1 MKCKKC
7 GFENDEDSS
16 FCINCGSPI
25 EKIVYKKCIVC
36 GSDIEEDA
44 LSCPKCGSVQDDYIK
59 CKSCGEACLKTTK
72 FCTSCGLPLYDD
84 NISDINN
91 IQNILDQKDD
101 TSSLNEENKPIFEE
115 TVTQPVN
122 TEPIVNVPNF
132 EERNTA
138 STNTTPIIDNTEI
151 YHTDSFVAPKK
162 SNTKIVIIIVSIILG
177 LSILAVAVILVYK
190 AFFVKDVK
198 PITKKN
204 VIVEQEVI
212 DNVQEN
218 DAIVQD
224 SDNDK
229 DEKDNTKIVEE
240 KKDEKSTV
248 QKVTYYKLKFK
259 TIVKIRTYPSVDDE
273 TNHIG
278 KVSTGSE
285 LIGFDVYD
293 DGNYTWYYIGHD
305 EWVANDNKKG
315 ELLDVYSFESEPV
328 SIASEKYTM
337 YRVTKS
343 TNIYSSPSESS
354 DIVGFL
360 SDTTLIKGFDKFKE
374 NGISWIKIS
383 PCEYVKSNDLVIEY

>member
-25 EKIVYKKCIVC
+25 EKTVYKKCIVC
-36 GSDIEEDA
+36 GIDIEESA
-44 LSCPKCGSVQDDYIK
+44 LSCPSCGSIQDDYVL
-59 CKSCGEACLKTTK
+59 CKSCGKASLKTLT
-72 FCTSCGLPLYDD
+72 FCISCGSPLHDD
-84 NISDINN
+84 LNINDVQDILNN
-91 IQNILDQKDD
+91 VDNS
-101 TSSLNEENKPIFEE
+101 TSNDVIFPNEEIKSS
-115 TVTQPVN
+115 TVN
-122 TEPIVNVPNF
+122 TAPIVNVPNF

-138 STNTTPIIDNTEI
+138 YTNTTPIIDNTEI

-212 DNVQEN
+212 DNVREN

-229 DEKDNTKIVEE
+229 DEKDNTKIVVE

-293 DGNYTWYYIGHD
+293 DGKYTWYYIGHD

-360 SDTTLIKGFDKFKE
+360 SDKTLIKGFDKFKE